1 MKVKFNIDESLQ
13 EEKAEFWLKK
23 MTDKISRITKELNS
37 KQDFL
42 WCFKNGDAFPVN
54 FSKIALIQVEE
65 EKTKIYTADNIYLY
79 KARLYQVK
87 NLLPHE
93 FIAVSRGA
101 IINYHQLDHLQ
112 ILNNGNIDAI
122 LPNKIR
128 VQVSRRRIR
137 DLKER
142 LGL

>member
-13 EEKAEFWLKK
+13 
-23 MTDKISRITKELNS
+23 
-37 KQDFL
+37 
-42 WCFKNGDAFPVN
+42 
-54 FSKIALIQVEE
+54 E

-122 LPNKIR
+122 LTNKIR
-128 VQVSRRRIR
+128 VQVYRRRIK